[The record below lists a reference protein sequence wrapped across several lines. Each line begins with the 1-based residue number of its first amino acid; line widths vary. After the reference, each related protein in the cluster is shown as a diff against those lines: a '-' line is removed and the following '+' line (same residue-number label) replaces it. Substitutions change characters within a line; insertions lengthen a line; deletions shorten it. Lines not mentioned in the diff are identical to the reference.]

1 MIITYVVLHYL
12 AVSDTIECIDSIL
25 HVAQYSSYDIKVVVV
40 DNNSPDNSL
49 EQLKNLY
56 QKSQNLFI
64 LHNEKNLGF
73 ARGNNVGFLFAKNAL
88 KSDFIILL
96 NNDTVLHQRDFNEV
110 LVNKFHDC
118 QYAILG
124 PDIITADGY
133 HQNPETKQFWTYA
146 QLRKLRFRFR
156 LENIFYFFGFGK
168 LYHKIY
174 QSHRNKKNQNVAP
187 RESYIQGDV
196 MNTIINGACLIF
208 SPLYFEH
215 LNGLYDKTF
224 LYMEEDILKLLAD
237 YFKFTIMYSSK
248 LSILHKESISTKI
261 ENKTNR
267 IRAIKK
273 NKYMIHSS
281 KVYSKLK
288 RAMQK
293 NKFESF

>member
-12 AVSDTIECIDSIL
+12 AVSDTIECINSIL
-25 HVAQYSSYDIKVVVV
+25 RVAQYSSYDIKIVVV

-49 EQLKNLY
+49 EQLNILY
-56 QKSQNLFI
+56 QKTQNVFI

-73 ARGNNVGFLFAKNAL
+73 AKGNNVGFLFAKNDL

-96 NNDTVLHQRDFNEV
+96 NNDTVLSQQNFNEV

-118 QYAILG
+118 QYAVLG

-133 HQNPETKQFWTYA
+133 HQNPESKQSWSFPE
-146 QLRKLRFRFR
+146 LRKLRFRFR
-156 LENIFYFFGFGK
+156 LENILYFLGFGK

-174 QSHRNKKNQNVAP
+174 QSHRNKKNIAP
-187 RESYIQGDV
+187 RENFIQGDV

-208 SPLYFEH
+208 SPLYIER

-237 YFKFTIMYSSK
+237 YFKLTIMYSGE

-261 ENKTNR
+261 KNKTNR
-267 IRAIKK
+267 IRVIKK

-281 KVYSKLK
+281 KVYTKLK
-288 RAMQK
+288 RTMQN